1 MIFSKRIQKMSP
13 SSTLSLVE
21 LANKFREKGYSIIS
35 LAVGEPDFTTPRSVI
50 EAAYE
55 AMKEGK
61 THYTPPTGITE
72 LKEAIA
78 EKYRMENGVNVDAN
92 NVIVTPAKLG
102 IFMAISTFIDPGDEV
117 LIPDP
122 GWVSYREMVNFARGR
137 PVGVRLVEEK
147 HFTMDID
154 DLVSKINFKT
164 KVLIINSPSNPTGSV
179 LTMDDLKAIRDVVVD
194 FDLILISDEIYEK
207 IIYEGEHISPGV
219 FDDLLNY
226 TIIVNGFSKSHA
238 MTGWRI
244 GYLIAPHSFIPQLE
258 KMQQHTISCAPSMA
272 QYAALQALKEKEA
285 VRQMVEEFRKRRD
298 FVYQELSNMPG
309 IHVKKPK
316 ATFYI
321 FPRYDF
327 DIPSKALAEELM
339 VKKQVAITPGSAF
352 GPHGEHYF
360 RISFATSMEN
370 LKEGMRRLREF
381 LEELQ

>member
-21 LANKFREKGYSIIS
+21 LANKFKERGYNIIS
-35 LAVGEPDFTTPRSVI
+35 LAVGEPDFTTPEPVI
-50 EAAYE
+50 EAAYN
-55 AMKEGK
+55 AMREGK

-72 LKEAIA
+72 LREAIA
-78 EKYRMENGVNVDAN
+78 EKYREENGVNVDAN

-122 GWVSYREMVNFARGR
+122 GWVSYREMVNFARGK
-137 PVGVRLVEEK
+137 PVGVRLLEEK

-154 DLVSKINFKT
+154 DLVNKINFKT
-164 KVLIINSPSNPTGSV
+164 KVLIINSPSNPTGAV
-179 LTMDDLKAIRDVVVD
+179 LNYEDLKAIRDVVVD

-219 FDDLLNY
+219 FEDLLNY

-285 VRQMVEEFRKRRD
+285 VRKMVEEFRRRRD
-298 FVYQELSNMPG
+298 FLYDEISKIDGL
-309 IHVKKPK
+309 HVRKPK
-316 ATFYI
+316 ATFYM

-327 DIPSKALAEELM
+327 DIPSKQFAEELM
-339 VKKQVAITPGSAF
+339 MQKQVAVTPGSAF

-370 LKEGMRRLREF
+370 LKEGITRLQEF
-381 LEELQ
+381 IETL

>member
-21 LANKFREKGYSIIS
+21 LANKFKEKGYNIIS
-35 LAVGEPDFTTPRSVI
+35 MAVGEPDFTTPSSVI
-50 EAAYE
+50 EAAYK

-61 THYTPPTGITE
+61 THYTTPSGITE
-72 LKEAIA
+72 LREAIA
-78 EKYRMENGVNVDAN
+78 EKYRVENGVNVDAN

-122 GWVSYREMVNFARGR
+122 GWVSYREMVNFARGK

-164 KVLIINSPSNPTGSV
+164 KVLIINSPSNPTGSI
-179 LTMDDLKAIRDVVVD
+179 LTYEDLKAIRDVVID

-219 FDDLLNY
+219 FEDLLNY
-226 TIIVNGFSKSHA
+226 TVIINGFSKSHA

-272 QYAALQALKEKEA
+272 QYAALQALREREA
-285 VRQMVEEFRKRRD
+285 VERMVAEFRKRRD
-298 FVYQELSNMPG
+298 FVYEELSKIDG
-309 IHVKKPK
+309 LHVKRPK

-327 DIPSKALAEELM
+327 DIPSKVFAEDLM

-352 GPHGEHYF
+352 GPHGEGYF
-360 RISFATSMEN
+360 RISFATSKEN
-370 LKEGMRRLREF
+370 LQEGTARLREYVES
-381 LEELQ
+381 L

>member
-13 SSTLSLVE
+13 SSTLALVE
-21 LANKFREKGYSIIS
+21 LANKFREKGYDIIS
-35 LAVGEPDFTTPRSVI
+35 LAVGEPDFTTPDSVI
-50 EAAYE
+50 EAAYK

-61 THYTPPTGITE
+61 THYTPPTGITP

-78 EKYRMENGVNVDAN
+78 EKYREENGVNVDAN

-122 GWVSYREMVNFARGR
+122 GWVSYKEMVNFARGK

-154 DLVSKINFKT
+154 DLVNKINFKT
-164 KVLIINSPSNPTGSV
+164 KVLIINSPSNPTGAI
-179 LTMDDLKAIRDVVVD
+179 LNMDDLKAIRDVVVD

-219 FDDLLNY
+219 FEDLLNY

-244 GYLIAPHSFIPQLE
+244 GYLIAPHGFIPHLE
-258 KMQQHTISCAPSMA
+258 KMQQHTISCAPSIS
-272 QYAALQALKEKEA
+272 QYAALQALKEREA
-285 VRQMVEEFRKRRD
+285 VKRMVEEFRKRRD
-298 FVYQELSNMPG
+298 FVYEELSKIDG
-309 IHVKKPK
+309 LHVKRPK
-316 ATFYI
+316 GTFYI
-321 FPRYDF
+321 FPRYDI
-327 DIPSKALAEELM
+327 DMPSKEFAEELM

-360 RISFATSMEN
+360 RISFATSMDN
-370 LKEGMRRLREF
+370 LREGIARLREF
-381 LEELQ
+381 IEEL

>member
-1 MIFSKRIQKMSP
+1 MIFSKRIQKMAP

-21 LANKFREKGYSIIS
+21 LANKFREKGYNIIS
-35 LAVGEPDFTTPRSVI
+35 MAVGEPDFTTPSSVI

-55 AMKEGK
+55 AMKNGK
-61 THYTPPTGITE
+61 THYTPPTGISE
-72 LKEAIA
+72 LREAIA
-78 EKYRMENGVNVDAN
+78 EKYRVENGVNVDAN

-102 IFMAISTFIDPGDEV
+102 IFMAVSTFIDPGDEV

-122 GWVSYREMVNFARGR
+122 GWVSYREMVNFARGK

-164 KVLIINSPSNPTGSV
+164 KVLIINSPSNPTGSI
-179 LTMDDLKAIRDVVVD
+179 LTYEDLKAIRDVVVD

-219 FDDLLNY
+219 FEDLLNY
-226 TIIVNGFSKSHA
+226 TVIINGFSKSHA

-272 QYAALQALKEKEA
+272 QYAALQALKEREA
-285 VRQMVEEFRKRRD
+285 VHKMVEEFRRRRD
-298 FVYQELSNMPG
+298 FVYEELSKIEG
-309 IHVKKPK
+309 LHVKRPK
-316 ATFYI
+316 GTFYI

-327 DIPSKALAEELM
+327 DLPSKVFAEELM

-352 GPHGEHYF
+352 GPHGEGYF
-360 RISFATSMEN
+360 RLSFATSMEN
-370 LKEGMRRLREF
+370 LKEGIKRLREF
-381 LEELQ
+381 IEEL

>member
-21 LANKFREKGYSIIS
+21 LANKFKEKGYNIIS
-35 LAVGEPDFTTPRSVI
+35 MAVGEPDFTTPSSVI
-50 EAAYE
+50 EAAYK

-61 THYTPPTGITE
+61 THYTTPSGITE
-72 LKEAIA
+72 LREAIA
-78 EKYRMENGVNVDAN
+78 EKYRVENGVNVDAN

-122 GWVSYREMVNFARGR
+122 GWVSYREMVNFARGK

-164 KVLIINSPSNPTGSV
+164 KVLIINSPSNPTGSI
-179 LTMDDLKAIRDVVVD
+179 LTYEDLKAIRDVVID

-219 FDDLLNY
+219 FEDLLNY
-226 TIIVNGFSKSHA
+226 TVIINGFSKSHA

-272 QYAALQALKEKEA
+272 QYAALQALREREA
-285 VRQMVEEFRKRRD
+285 VERMVAEFRKRRD
-298 FVYQELSNMPG
+298 FVYEELSKIDG
-309 IHVKKPK
+309 LHVKRPK

-327 DIPSKALAEELM
+327 DIPSKVFAEDLM

-352 GPHGEHYF
+352 GPHGEGYF

-370 LKEGMRRLREF
+370 LQEGTARLREYVES
-381 LEELQ
+381 L